1 VANHPTPSL
10 TPAPDRV
17 PHRPALPV
25 EVRLDPHA
33 APGDLVSAL
42 ATLLLDRARRAESG
56 EQEGGA
62 GQAVDGVS
70 PDAKEERQYQGT
82 VIRLV
87 GEMRLDGTLP
97 WEWIADITRR
107 IRQPLTYSS
116 PSEALIALSERYKR
130 SIWDAQDCLVIIL
143 CEKDAMLGVLEQE
156 TRPYQVPL
164 VITRGFPSLSLLHD
178 LAELIEGLDKPV
190 YIYYFGDLDPS
201 GVWIDRSVEE
211 RLNELAPAADLT
223 FERIAVLPEQIEELG
238 LPTRPT
244 KNHPKNTH
252 ARDFD
257 GDSVELDAIP
267 AATLRAMVRECI
279 VQHIDQA
286 ALDEIREAEEA
297 DQEKL
302 FQIAKRL
309 SKKK

>member
-1 VANHPTPSL
+1 MMQHSQNGVKTRDYGAGPTK
-10 TPAPDRV
+10 
-17 PHRPALPV
+17 
-25 EVRLDPHA
+25 
-33 APGDLVSAL
+33 
-42 ATLLLDRARRAESG
+42 RARRTKDEMAAIREAILDILAKDNPMTDR
-56 EQEGGA
+56 QLFY
-62 GQAVDGVS
+62 QLVTRKVV
-70 PDAKEERQYQGT
+70 AKEERQYQGT

-107 IRQPLTYSS
+107 IRQPLTYAS
-116 PSEALIALSERYKR
+116 PSEALVALSSWYKR
-130 SIWDAQDCLVIIL
+130 SLWDAQDCLVIIL

-178 LAELIEGLDKPV
+178 LAELIEAQDKPV
-190 YIYYFGDLDPS
+190 FLYYLGDHDPS

-223 FERIAVLPEQIEELG
+223 FERIAVLPDQIEELG

-244 KNHPKNTH
+244 KNHPRNTH

-286 ALDEIREAEEA
+286 ALDEIREAEAA
-297 DQEKL
+297 DKEKL
-302 FQIAKRL
+302 FKIAKRL